1 VPLLVVHVTGAVAH
15 PGVYRLAAS
24 SRTEDAIALAG
35 GLAEGAD
42 PASLNLAAR
51 LVDGQQ
57 VNVRAKVQPVG
68 ESAASAAAEA
78 KPIARLNLNSA
89 SLADLDALPGLGPAL
104 AQRVVER
111 RQRSGPYQ
119 AVEQLRDE
127 RILPAA
133 TYERIK
139 DLVTLDP

>member
-1 VPLLVVHVTGAVAH
+1 MPLIVVHVTGAVAH

-24 SRTEDAIALAG
+24 SRAEDAIALAG

-57 VNVRAKVQPVG
+57 VNVRAKVQSAG
-68 ESAASAAAEA
+68 EGATSAQTEA
-78 KPIARLNLNSA
+78 RPNARLNLNSA

-119 AVEQLRDE
+119 AIEQLRDE
-127 RILPAA
+127 RILPAT

>member
-1 VPLLVVHVTGAVAH
+1 MPL
-15 PGVYRLAAS
+15 PQ
-24 SRTEDAIALAG
+24 AG

-57 VNVRAKVQPVG
+57 VNVRAKVQPAG
-68 ESAASAAAEA
+68 EGAAAEA
-78 KPIARLNLNSA
+78 RPNARLNLNSA

-104 AQRVVER
+104 AQRVIER

-119 AVEQLRDE
+119 TIEQLRDE